1 MPLTAG
7 ATLGPYEILARAGAG
22 GMGEVY
28 KARDTRLNRIVAI
41 KVLPA
46 ALTADPDARQRLARE
61 AKAVAALSH
70 PHICSLFDIGHQ
82 DGTDF
87 LVMEFLEGETL
98 AERLT
103 RGKLPIDEALRT
115 GIQIADALATAHKA
129 GIIHRDLK
137 PGNAMLT
144 TRGATLLDFGL
155 AKPPPV
161 ALSAGVTQVATQQPL
176 TSAGTLVGTL
186 QYMAPEQL
194 QGLPADA
201 RTDVFAFGCVLYE
214 MVTGRRAFVG
224 DSPASVIAAILE
236 REPAPMAGGSDP
248 IPVPVLDAIVR
259 TCLAKNP
266 DDRWSS
272 GHDVRVALA
281 RLGHVA
287 EPRAH
292 LRASRWPARW
302 AALGW
307 GIAALFFA
315 TTIAAVYR
323 SNGRSEDGSTM
334 SAVQSVI
341 DFPKL
346 VLDVPSL
353 SPDGRYV
360 SMYAPSG
367 DQEGRTVVVRRLDDG
382 AVTWL
387 AGTERASPAI
397 WSPDSRSVA
406 FLRDGELKVVDVATG
421 GARTIGRVPA
431 DVRDGAW
438 NHEGIILLGGSRLR
452 RLSAADGHLTDVYRP
467 GAGVS
472 RQFFPSFLPD
482 GRAFLYAQDG
492 SNAQQRGVFLG
503 SLDSPTVTRLLPEP
517 ANAAISPRGY
527 FLYGHQG
534 TVFSQRFDI
543 DHKRLVGDPVNLGSG
558 AASLGAHTS
567 FAVAGDLLVWA
578 HGLTPSAN
586 LTWLDRNGRIL
597 GSTGEAAE
605 YIAIA
610 LAPDEQ
616 RVVATESGDR
626 LTLIELTRPIHTR
639 LTPGNQSEFDSVWS
653 PDSREV
659 AFVSNGGLFTRRV
672 DQDGRTPLLAPSSV
686 RGVEDWTHDGRFVI
700 FLCGTRSICALPL
713 KGDRTPVPLIES
725 SASVDEAHVSRD
737 GRWLAYSGTDTGQWE
752 VYLQPFM
759 RPGGRVRVSTNGG
772 SQPRWRGDG
781 RELFYL
787 ALDGTMM
794 SVRTAD
800 PATPGVAQKLF
811 QRRLAVNPVEDQYG
825 VTADGQRFLVIDPE
839 GQPTTRLTVLTN
851 WPAALKPR

>member
-1 MPLTAG
+1 MPLKVG

-28 KARDTRLNRIVAI
+28 KARDTRLNRTVAI

-46 ALTADPDARQRLARE
+46 ALTADPDARQRLDRE

-70 PHICSLFDIGHQ
+70 PHICALFDIGHQ

-103 RGKLPIDEALRT
+103 RGKLPLDEALRT

-137 PGNAMLT
+137 PGNIMLT
-144 TRGATLLDFGL
+144 KRGATLLDFGL

-176 TSAGTLVGTL
+176 TGAGTLVGTL

-194 QGLPADA
+194 QGLPVDA

-214 MVTGRRAFVG
+214 MVTGRRAFTG
-224 DSPASVIAAILE
+224 DTPASVIAAILE

-266 DDRWSS
+266 DDRWWSA
-272 GHDVRVALA
+272 HDVGVALA
-281 RLGHVA
+281 RLGRVA
-287 EPRAH
+287 EPIAH
-292 LRASRWPARW
+292 PRSSRW

-315 TTIAAVYR
+315 TTIAAIYR
-323 SNGRSEDGSTM
+323 SNGRPEDGSTM
-334 SAVQSVI
+334 SAVKSVI

-346 VLDVPSL
+346 VLAGPSL

-421 GARTIGRVPA
+421 GTRAIGKVPA
-431 DVRDGAW
+431 DVRNSAW

-467 GAGVS
+467 GAEIIS
-472 RQFFPSFLPD
+472 QFTPSFLPD
-482 GRAFLYAQDG
+482 GRTFLYAQDS

-503 SLDSPTVTRLLPEP
+503 SLDSPTVTRLLAEP
-517 ANAAISPRGY
+517 ANAVISPRGY
-527 FLYGHQG
+527 LLYGHQG
-534 TVFSQRFDI
+534 TVFARRFDL

-558 AASLGAHTS
+558 ADYFGPNTS
-567 FAVAGDLLVWA
+567 FAATGDLLVWSNVQ
-578 HGLTPSAN
+578 TPSAT
-586 LTWLDRNGRIL
+586 LTWLDRTGRIL
-597 GSTGEAAE
+597 GSAGEAAE
-605 YIAIA
+605 YTAIA

-616 RVVATESGDR
+616 RVVATESGGR

-639 LTPGNQSEFDSVWS
+639 LTPGNQSEYDSVWS

-659 AFVSNGGLFTRRV
+659 AFVSEFGLFTRRV
-672 DQDGRTPLLAPSSV
+672 DQDGRTPLLASSSV
-686 RGVEDWTHDGRFVI
+686 RGAEDWTHDGRFVI
-700 FLCGTRSICALPL
+700 FLCGTERICALPL

-725 SASVDEAHVSRD
+725 SASVDEARVSRD
-737 GRWLAYSGTDTGQWE
+737 GRFLAYSGTDTGQWE
-752 VYLQPFM
+752 VYRTAVHAAWRARARVDERREPAPLAGRRQGALLP
-759 RPGGRVRVSTNGG
+759 RAGRHDDGGAHRRSRDSWRCAEAVSTASCGQSRGG
-772 SQPRWRGDG
+772 P
-781 RELFYL
+781 
-787 ALDGTMM
+787 
-794 SVRTAD
+794 
-800 PATPGVAQKLF
+800 
-811 QRRLAVNPVEDQYG
+811 
-825 VTADGQRFLVIDPE
+825 I
-839 GQPTTRLTVLTN
+839 
-851 WPAALKPR
+851 

>member
-1 MPLTAG
+1 
-7 ATLGPYEILARAGAG
+7 
-22 GMGEVY
+22 
-28 KARDTRLNRIVAI
+28 
-41 KVLPA
+41 
-46 ALTADPDARQRLARE
+46 
-61 AKAVAALSH
+61 
-70 PHICSLFDIGHQ
+70 
-82 DGTDF
+82 
-87 LVMEFLEGETL
+87 
-98 AERLT
+98 
-103 RGKLPIDEALRT
+103 
-115 GIQIADALATAHKA
+115 
-129 GIIHRDLK
+129 
-137 PGNAMLT
+137 
-144 TRGATLLDFGL
+144 
-155 AKPPPV
+155 
-161 ALSAGVTQVATQQPL
+161 
-176 TSAGTLVGTL
+176 
-186 QYMAPEQL
+186 MAPEQL
-194 QGLPADA
+194 QGLPVDA

-214 MVTGRRAFVG
+214 MVTGRRAFTG
-224 DSPASVIAAILE
+224 DTPASVIAAILE

-266 DDRWSS
+266 DDRWWS
-272 GHDVRVALA
+272 GHDVAGGVGTTRTRGRTNQRTPARHGGRHGGPPSAGESRRCSSRLPSQRSTVLTADPRTVRRCQPSSPSSTFRNWFWRCRVCHRMDAMYRCTRPPEIKKDERWSSA
-281 RLGHVA
+281 VWTTAPSPG
-287 EPRAH
+287 
-292 LRASRWPARW
+292 WPAQ
-302 AALGW
+302 
-307 GIAALFFA
+307 
-315 TTIAAVYR
+315 
-323 SNGRSEDGSTM
+323 
-334 SAVQSVI
+334 SA
-341 DFPKL
+341 
-346 VLDVPSL
+346 
-353 SPDGRYV
+353 PD
-360 SMYAPSG
+360 
-367 DQEGRTVVVRRLDDG
+367 QRL
-382 AVTWL
+382 
-387 AGTERASPAI
+387 

-467 GAGVS
+467 GAGIIS
-472 RQFFPSFLPD
+472 QFAPSFLPD
-482 GRAFLYAQDG
+482 GRTFLYAQDS

-534 TVFSQRFDI
+534 TVFAQRFDI

-558 AASLGAHTS
+558 AGYFGPYTG
-567 FAVAGDLLVWA
+567 FAAAGDLLVWA
-578 HGLTPSAN
+578 NVQTPSAN
-586 LTWLDRNGRIL
+586 LTWVDRSGRIL
-597 GSTGEAAE
+597 GSTPEAAQ

-659 AFVSNGGLFTRRV
+659 AFVSEGGLFTRRV

-700 FLCGTRSICALPL
+700 FLCGTERICALPL

-725 SASVDEAHVSRD
+725 SASVDEARVSRD

-752 VYLQPFM
+752 VYVQPFM

-800 PATPGVAQKLF
+800 PATPGAAQKLF
-811 QRRLAVNPVEDQYG
+811 QRRLAVNPVEDQYD